1 MKLFRSVVFITVCCL
16 LLAAG
21 AQDNQ
26 SSIPFRTAIE
36 LALKNSA
43 ASGIATADLQRAR
56 AGYTRSRDLFLPQAA
71 VGSGLAYTNGF
82 PLSLEGSAPAVF
94 NVNVQ
99 EFLFNPA
106 QYQYIKEAKTAINE
120 AASQNDSRRNDVIM
134 ETALCYI
141 QLDVVESTLAIEK
154 EQQEMTA
161 SLTDIV
167 SQRMQAGLDSQVE
180 MTRARLADTRTRLLL
195 GQAQSAADQL
205 RQRLSQ
211 LTGLPAS
218 DIHTSTESIP
228 HLPDVSQNDDLARQA
243 AENNP
248 LVKVAEQAAE
258 SKEFHAKAEK
268 RQLYP
273 TVDLVAQYAVLA
285 RYNNYDQFFNKNTFQ
300 RNNLTI
306 GAVIRVPF
314 FNPAQ
319 RAAAS
324 AAQADADK
332 AKQEARSMKEQVSG
346 ETLKLQRSV
355 RDLAAAREVCKLEH
369 QLSQSDIETAHARIE
384 SGAATLKDEQ
394 SAKIVAQQRY
404 TAYLDSSFQ
413 VDKAQVQL
421 LRQTG
426 ELENWALGPAKK

>member
-1 MKLFRSVVFITVCCL
+1 MKLFRSVIFFTVCCWCF
-16 LLAAG
+16 AAST
-21 AQDNQ
+21 QDNQ
-26 SSIPFRTAIE
+26 NSIPFRTAIE

-43 ASGIATADLQRAR
+43 TSGIATADLQRAR
-56 AGYTRSRDLFLPQAA
+56 AAYTQSRDLFLPQAV

-82 PLSLEGSAPAVF
+82 PLSVEGAAPSVF
-94 NVNVQ
+94 NVNTQ
-99 EFLFNPA
+99 ELLFNSA
-106 QYQYIKEAKTAINE
+106 QRQYIKEAKTAIQE

-161 SLTDIV
+161 RLTDIV
-167 SQRMQAGLDSQVE
+167 GQRVQAGLDSQVE
-180 MTRARLADTRTRLLL
+180 MTRAKLADTRTRLLL

-228 HLPDVSQNDDLARQA
+228 HLPDVSQNDDLARLA

-248 LVKVAEQAAE
+248 LVKVAEQAAL

-273 TVDLVAQYAVLA
+273 AVDLVAQYAVLA
-285 RYNNYDQFFNKNTFQ
+285 QFNNYFQFFKAFQ
-300 RNNLTI
+300 RNNVTI

-319 RAAAS
+319 HAAAS

-384 SGAATLKDEQ
+384 SGAATIKDEQ

-426 ELENWALGPAKK
+426 ELETWALGTAKK

>member
-1 MKLFRSVVFITVCCL
+1 MKLFRSVILFTVCCWCF
-16 LLAAG
+16 AAS

-26 SSIPFRTAIE
+26 NAIPFRTAIE

-43 ASGIATADLQRAR
+43 TSGIAAADLQRAR
-56 AGYTRSRDLFLPQAA
+56 SAYTQARDLFLPQVV

-82 PLSLEGSAPAVF
+82 PLSVEGAAPSVF
-94 NVNVQ
+94 NVNTQ
-99 EFLFNPA
+99 EFLFNSA
-106 QYQYIKEAKTAINE
+106 QRQYIKEAKTAIHETE
-120 AASQNDSRRNDVIM
+120 AQNISRRNDVIL
-134 ETALCYI
+134 EAALCYI
-141 QLDVVESTLAIEK
+141 QLDVVESTLGVEK

-161 SLTDIV
+161 RLADIV
-167 SQRMQAGLDSQVE
+167 SQRVQAGLDSQVE
-180 MTRARLADTRTRLLL
+180 MTRAKLADTRTRLLL

-211 LTGLPAS
+211 LTGLPPD

-273 TVDLVAQYAVLA
+273 AVDLVAQYAVLA
-285 RYNNYDQFFNKNTFQ
+285 QFNNYFQFFKAFQ
-300 RNNLTI
+300 RNNVTI

-314 FNPAQ
+314 FNPVQ

-332 AKQEARSMKEQVSG
+332 ARKEARTMKEQVSG

-394 SAKIVAQQRY
+394 SAKIAAQQRY